1 VITHKLLRKI
11 LKYILLL
18 LASCCL
24 VYFLFSCKSKKQ
36 LASNPKD
43 VEAKNSFQQIQ
54 FAGMYIDAC
63 AARMKGNLKE
73 ALDLFIECRK
83 IDPNSI
89 PVKYELATVYKLLGN
104 IELATENAKLCAE
117 SNPKNEWYQL
127 ILIDCYNAN
136 KQYSQSIKLYENLV
150 KNFPSKTE
158 FKEDLAGE
166 YARIGQY
173 DKSFKIY
180 DELEKIYGANEQLTI
195 FKVKL
200 LKEQKKYKEA
210 ENELLK
216 LSASNPT
223 EGRYYAYLAEFYEEQ
238 HNSQKTKEMYDKI
251 VEVDPNNPTV
261 NLALSDYYNTLN
273 KPKEAFDH
281 LKKAF
286 ENPDLDAI
294 TKASIAYS
302 YYKRAEERPESN
314 YKKEGIELTK
324 IFLQVHPQSP
334 EANGVYADFLMLEGK
349 TKEAAN
355 YYYTSALNEKSDFRI
370 WNQLLFLYDNLRQ
383 YDSLE
388 HVSSKAMELFPSQ
401 PITYF
406 FNGFANI
413 QITNYKKATQSL
425 KDGLEYVVDNKVL
438 MKDFLSNLG
447 DAYNYTKEY
456 QKSDKAFEDA
466 LKIDSDNTY
475 VLNNYAYYLSLR
487 NENLEKA
494 EKLSKKTNDL
504 QPNNRNYMDTYGW
517 ILFQQKKYKE
527 AEEWL
532 GNASKMGPKNP
543 NILEHYGD
551 VLFKLNKTEEAVI
564 QWNNAKQ
571 AGGNSEKLLKKIKEK
586 KLND

>member
-1 VITHKLLRKI
+1 MITHKLLRKI
-11 LKYILLL
+11 LKYILIL
-18 LASCCL
+18 LASCGL

-36 LASNPKD
+36 VASTPKD
-43 VEAKNSFQQIQ
+43 LDIKTSSQKIQ
-54 FAGMYIDAC
+54 FSGMYIDAC

-73 ALDLFIECRK
+73 ALDLFLECRK
-83 IDPNSI
+83 IDQNSI

-136 KQYSQSIKLYENLV
+136 KQYSQSIKLYESLV

-158 FKEDLAGE
+158 FKEDLAVE
-166 YARIGQY
+166 YARLGQF

-195 FKVKL
+195 YKVKL

-216 LSASNPT
+216 LSASSPT

-273 KPKEAFDH
+273 KPAEAFDY

-286 ENPDLDAI
+286 QNPDLDAV

-314 YKKEGIELTK
+314 YKKDGIELTK

-334 EANGVYADFLMLEGK
+334 EANGVYADFLMLDGK

-355 YYYTSALNEKSDFRI
+355 YYYISALNEKSDFRI

-388 HVSSKAMELFPSQ
+388 HASSKAIELFPSQ

-413 QITNYKKATQSL
+413 QLAKYKKATQSL
-425 KDGLEYVVDNKVL
+425 KDGLEFVVDNKVL

-494 EKLSKKTNDL
+494 EKFSKKTNDL

-551 VLFKLNKTEEAVI
+551 VLFKLNKPEEALI
-564 QWNNAKQ
+564 QWNLAKQ
-571 AGGNSEKLLKKIKEK
+571 AGGSSELLLRKIKEK

>member
-1 VITHKLLRKI
+1 MITHKLLRKI
-11 LKYILLL
+11 LKYTLILLT
-18 LASCCL
+18 SCCL

-36 LASNPKD
+36 LTATPKD
-43 VEAKNSFQQIQ
+43 LDNKTSFQKIQ
-54 FAGMYIDAC
+54 FSGMYIDAC

-136 KQYSQSIKLYENLV
+136 KQYTQSIKLYESLV

-158 FKEDLAGE
+158 FKEDLAVE
-166 YARIGQY
+166 YARLGQF

-195 FKVKL
+195 YKVKL

-210 ENELLK
+210 ESELLK

-261 NLALSDYYNTLN
+261 NLALSDYYNALN
-273 KPKEAFDH
+273 KPTEAFDY

-286 ENPDLDAI
+286 ENPDLDAV
-294 TKASIAYS
+294 TKASITYS

-334 EANGVYADFLMLEGK
+334 EANGVYADFLMLDGK

-355 YYYTSALNEKSDFRI
+355 YYYISALNEKSDFRI

-388 HVSSKAMELFPSQ
+388 HLSSRAMELFPSQ

-413 QITNYKKATQSL
+413 QLSKYKKAAQSL
-425 KDGLEYVVDNKVL
+425 KDGLEFVVDNKVL

-494 EKLSKKTNDL
+494 EKLSKKTNEL

-551 VLFKLNKTEEAVI
+551 VLFKLNKPEEAFI
-564 QWNNAKQ
+564 QWNLAKQ
-571 AGGNSEKLLKKIKEK
+571 AGGSSELLLKKIKEK